1 MLRSN
6 TDRYDKDRKES
17 EKDVLSFVYWA
28 LLLIDELGLKSFRL
42 CFITQREKVEKRK
55 G

>member
-1 MLRSN
+1 MLKSN